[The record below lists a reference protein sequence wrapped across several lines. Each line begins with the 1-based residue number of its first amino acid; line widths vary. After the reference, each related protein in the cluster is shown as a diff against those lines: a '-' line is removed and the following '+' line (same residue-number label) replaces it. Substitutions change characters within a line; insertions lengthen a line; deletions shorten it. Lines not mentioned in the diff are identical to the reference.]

1 MKICKAF
8 SHKAHIIP
16 KNAPNFTYIRILC
29 FISNPV
35 PERPVDDSKNF
46 DGVAYIA

>member
-1 MKICKAF
+1 MLDTYLFDKSQPSSWKM
-8 SHKAHIIP
+8 S
-16 KNAPNFTYIRILC
+16 KNLHILC